1 MRPFWVGVA
10 LYVVT
15 ILLISDGSVD
25 TQLFQEGLSDKEM
38 CTRQPRMVIWDLIN
52 TLFLMTVAV
61 EPTFAVFP

>member
-1 MRPFWVGVA
+1 MISGVDVA

-61 EPTFAVFP
+61 EHTFAVFP